1 MSRIRSVHPGLFT
14 DEAFASVS
22 MPARLLLIGI
32 WTECFDDGIFEWK
45 PLTLKMRIFPADSVD
60 VAPLLDELVSVNAV
74 MRFCADGK
82 LYGAVR
88 NFCRFQRPKKPNS
101 SGVNSDE
108 IRTYVCSEP
117 QSSEPVRNQFGTSSE
132 IVQQMEDGEGVG
144 EGIGDNITISNEIVS
159 SASCDADPAPDPKI
173 TRCKR
178 EGVPS
183 NAILEIGSNWN
194 ILASSVGLPQID
206 TIDGDRK
213 RSVDARS
220 RELAANYEFHD
231 PVAGFAFLF
240 AKVRGSPFL
249 CGQVPSRD
257 GRPAFR
263 ATFDWCVSPKNFRKI
278 MEGNYENQIRQP
290 PALRAVV

>member
-1 MSRIRSVHPGLFT
+1 MGFLSGSLSPLKCGFSRLTLWMSRRSSMSLFP
-14 DEAFASVS
+14 S
-22 MPARLLLIGI
+22 MPSCGSALTGNCMERFGTSAGFNALKSRTRLASIAMKS
-32 WTECFDDGIFEWK
+32 E
-45 PLTLKMRIFPADSVD
+45 LTSAQS
-60 VAPLLDELVSVNAV
+60 
-74 MRFCADGK
+74 
-82 LYGAVR
+82 
-88 NFCRFQRPKKPNS
+88 PK
-101 SGVNSDE
+101 
-108 IRTYVCSEP
+108 
-117 QSSEPVRNQFGTSSE
+117 VRNQFGTSSE